1 VSDRRD
7 ELLAEGFSHV
17 DTRAVA
23 LPHYVWKVD
32 IEIEMDRELRLLEE
46 TVLGLVAAGIGDPD
60 VIGKLVG
67 DPVIAGPAIVDL
79 LRMGA
84 IGRREDRLQVNPSGV
99 EMLRRTVT
107 RETHNHEDV
116 VLRHDPY
123 NDELRWEFD
132 EFELKENDRAA
143 SGLRALPLVPELERA
158 ALEARH
164 EEIQRLVARDGLPF
178 DREDLRARRREVVR
192 FVAKRCFVAYREV
205 HLELWHRDEKDEWR
219 WRLLRGGG
227 EDRVVSERLEQLEQ
241 TKDAVVIPL
250 EEAPPA
256 PERAE
261 AQEIASAVS
270 EVATG
275 GRAKVLA
282 AHEHRP
288 ALRDALREARR
299 ELIIISPW
307 LATAAVD
314 GELLGWIDQA
324 LRAQK
329 SLRIRIGYG
338 IEPVGKAKRPARD
351 QEDAL
356 RRIHKIAERS
366 RGRLVLVEIGN
377 THEKIVICDESYAI
391 VTSFNF
397 LSFKPRPGRGVRLE
411 TGMVIEDPAAV
422 RELRRRVS
430 SAMDRPAAR

>member
-1 VSDRRD
+1 MGVRRVRAQG
-7 ELLAEGFSHV
+7 ERPRSERASCAAPGARARACCVGGH
-17 DTRAVA
+17 DTRRSNAWSRATAFPSIGRISVRDAARWSGSWPSGASSRTGRCTSSSGIATRRTSGDGGSCAAVA
-23 LPHYVWKVD
+23 RIASSPNVWSSSS
-32 IEIEMDRELRLLEE
+32 R
-46 TVLGLVAAGIGDPD
+46 P
-60 VIGKLVG
+60 
-67 DPVIAGPAIVDL
+67 
-79 LRMGA
+79 
-84 IGRREDRLQVNPSGV
+84 
-99 EMLRRTVT
+99 RT
-107 RETHNHEDV
+107 RSSF
-116 VLRHDPY
+116 
-123 NDELRWEFD
+123 RW
-132 EFELKENDRAA
+132 
-143 SGLRALPLVPELERA
+143 
-158 ALEARH
+158 
-164 EEIQRLVARDGLPF
+164 
-178 DREDLRARRREVVR
+178 RRRR
-192 FVAKRCFVAYREV
+192 PRA
-205 HLELWHRDEKDEWR
+205 
-219 WRLLRGGG
+219 
-227 EDRVVSERLEQLEQ
+227 
-241 TKDAVVIPL
+241 
-250 EEAPPA
+250 
-256 PERAE
+256 ERAE

-430 SAMDRPAAR
+430 SAMDRPRCPVKRRGRAHPATPVDGGSRARRARRRRARSCPRSAAPIRSAQRRGLAARSGRRRCP